1 MFTGIIEKTAKI
13 INISQK
19 RIIIEN
25 VFEELR
31 NGESISVDGVC
42 LTLTYFDK
50 KEIFF
55 DISPHTYSVTR
66 FKYLKNGEIVNL
78 ERALKVGDRLG
89 GHIVT
94 GHIDEV
100 GIVYDIKR
108 EDDFYVFIF
117 EVSDTNLLV
126 EKGSVCIN
134 GISLTCYD
142 ISKNKFKV
150 SVIPHTYNNTNLKNL
165 SRNSKVNIEFDII
178 AKYLKK
184 NSSSRITLDFLKQ
197 NGFV

>member
-1 MFTGIIEKTAKI
+1 MFTGIIEKTAEI

-25 VFEELR
+25 VFDELR

-55 DISPHTYSVTR
+55 DISPRTYSVTR

-78 ERALKVGDRLG
+78 ERALKIGDRLG

-108 EDDFYVFIF
+108 EDDFYLFIF
-117 EVSDTNLLV
+117 EISDTNLLV

-142 ISKNKFKV
+142 ISKKKFKV
-150 SVIPHTYNNTNLKNL
+150 SVIPHTYKNTNLKNL
-165 SRNSKVNIEFDII
+165 SKNSKVNIEFDII

-184 NSSSRITLDFLKQ
+184 NPSSQITLDFLKQ